1 MCNELGCLSQTWK
14 KNAGTNTIKFI
25 FRKNNPNDI
34 RETYV
39 RAVCK
44 IRQQKTETCRTRL
57 TAGVN
62 LIYYPG
68 EASTP
73 KLYLTTMKLHVNSAI
88 YDIKSRYM
96 CYSPC
101 LSEFIQP
108 LSYPYGDIS
117 IVSFVLDDFFHK
129 FLWDN
134 GYMYMMYSTL
144 SIWMFR

>member
-1 MCNELGCLSQTWK
+1 M
-14 KNAGTNTIKFI
+14 
-25 FRKNNPNDI
+25 
-34 RETYV
+34 

-62 LIYYPG
+62 LIYYPE

-96 CYSPC
+96 CMDVKY
-101 LSEFIQP
+101 LYLNIQMDRVEYIIYIYP
-108 LSYPYGDIS
+108 LSHKNLWKKSSRTKDTMDIS
-117 IVSFVLDDFFHK
+117 P
-129 FLWDN
+129 
-134 GYMYMMYSTL
+134 
-144 SIWMFR
+144 